1 MVSDQVN
8 ADEANAD
15 VVNGS
20 CLCGSVRFEVTLPFA
35 DFRYCYC
42 SRCQKASGGA
52 HVANGFVPEQQ
63 FKWLAG
69 ESDVKHFDLPGA
81 KRFSVAFCQQCGT
94 RVPHKIRTTTNVLI
108 PAGCLDGDPVIRPRS
123 NIFWKSKADWYI
135 APDALPKYD
144 EYSA

>member
-20 CLCGSVRFEVTLPFA
+20 CPVRISAVRSDAAVRGLPLLLLQPLSESE
-35 DFRYCYC
+35 R
-42 SRCQKASGGA
+42 RCTRGEW
-52 HVANGFVPEQQ
+52 FVPEQQ

-94 RVPHKIRTTTNVLI
+94 RVPHKN
-108 PAGCLDGDPVIRPRS
+108 PH
-123 NIFWKSKADWYI
+123 
-135 APDALPKYD
+135 YD
-144 EYSA
+144 